1 MILEVR
7 VIPNASRT
15 AITGTRG
22 DEVVLRVSA
31 PAIEGKANRVALRY
45 LSRAFGVRSSAV
57 RLVGGEKS
65 RHKKIE
71 IVGLDSGEFTDKL
84 ADLLGSG
91 SNNP

>member
-45 LSRAFGVRSSAV
+45 LSRAFVVRSSAV

>member
-22 DEVVLRVSA
+22 DEVVLRLTA
-31 PAIEGKANRVALRY
+31 PAIEGKANRAALGY
-45 LSRAFGVRSSAV
+45 LSRAFVVRSSAV

-71 IVGLDSGEFTDKL
+71 IVGLDSGEFTNKL